1 MRWHLTLKNN
11 VDMIDEKEEYI
22 KEGYEDESE
31 GESTTGKLTQF
42 IALLFVT
49 IVMAFLFLKIYFF

>member
-1 MRWHLTLKNN
+1 M
-11 VDMIDEKEEYI
+11 EKE
-22 KEGYEDESE
+22 DEQFHEEIHEETE

-42 IALLFVT
+42 VALIFVT

>member
-1 MRWHLTLKNN
+1 MEENEMHIEKGYH
-11 VDMIDEKEEYI
+11 DEA
-22 KEGYEDESE
+22 E

-49 IVMAFLFLKIYFF
+49 IVMAFLFLKIYYF

>member
-1 MRWHLTLKNN
+1 MEESEVHFENEN
-11 VDMIDEKEEYI
+11 FDEA
-22 KEGYEDESE
+22 E

-49 IVMAFLFLKIYFF
+49 IVMAFLFLKIYYF